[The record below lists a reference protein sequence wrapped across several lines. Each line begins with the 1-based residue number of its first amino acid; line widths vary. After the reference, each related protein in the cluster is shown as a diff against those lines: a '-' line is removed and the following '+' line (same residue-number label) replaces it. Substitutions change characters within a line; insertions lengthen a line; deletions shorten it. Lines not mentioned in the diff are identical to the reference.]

1 MRPGSLARNVIPP
14 RYRAEVAHLRSLA
27 AWRRAE
33 TVFWIAP
40 VLLYFLLPRQLVLFS
55 QVAVMGL
62 FAVSLDLILG
72 YAGIISLGHAAFF
85 GLGGYTAGI
94 LAQQGWGEPLSGL
107 ALGGLAA
114 GVLGFA
120 TSFLVLR
127 GSDLTRLMVTLGISL
142 MLYEL
147 ANEMRWLTGGA
158 DGLQGVEVWPL
169 LGVWRFDLYGRTA
182 YCYSIIVLFLSL
194 LILRRIVHSPFG
206 LALRGIREN
215 ERRMPALGTPVARR
229 LVAAYTIG
237 AIFAGVAGALLTE
250 TTQFVSL
257 DVLSFDKSA
266 QALLVVVLGGAGTL
280 YGGIVGALALIVAQY
295 LLSGLTPQYWQFWI
309 GIAFIALVFFARGG
323 ILGLGFRITAVL
335 RQISGLASGAR
346 GA

>member
-1 MRPGSLARNVIPP
+1 
-14 RYRAEVAHLRSLA
+14 
-27 AWRRAE
+27 
-33 TVFWIAP
+33 
-40 VLLYFLLPRQLVLFS
+40 
-55 QVAVMGL
+55 
-62 FAVSLDLILG
+62 
-72 YAGIISLGHAAFF
+72 
-85 GLGGYTAGI
+85 
-94 LAQQGWGEPLSGL
+94 
-107 ALGGLAA
+107 
-114 GVLGFA
+114 VLGFA

-147 ANEMRWLTGGA
+147 ANKMRWLTGGA

-182 YCYSIIVLFLSL
+182 YCYSIIVLFLSF
-194 LILRRIVHSPFG
+194 LIIRRIVHSPFG

-237 AIFAGVAGALLTE
+237 AIFAGIAGALLTE

-257 DVLSFDKSA
+257 DVLSFDRSA
-266 QALLVVVLGGAGTL
+266 EALLVVVLGGAGTL

-295 LLSGLTPQYWQFWI
+295 LLSGFTPQYWQFWM

-323 ILGLGFRITAVL
+323 ILGLVFRIASVL
-335 RQISGLASGAR
+335 RRIVGAASGAR